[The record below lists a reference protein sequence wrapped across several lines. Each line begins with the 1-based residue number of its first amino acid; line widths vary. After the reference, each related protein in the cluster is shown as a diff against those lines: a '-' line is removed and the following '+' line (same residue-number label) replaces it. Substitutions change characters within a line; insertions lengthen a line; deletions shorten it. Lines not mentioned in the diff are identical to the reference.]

1 MNPVVLETR
10 LRRIEDE
17 IRELRLCMERERTG
31 ERKAHGGLRALRGAW
46 KDCDLSYEE
55 IQEAEY
61 RMKEFPE

>member
-1 MNPVVLETR
+1 MNPVIVERR

-17 IRELRLCMERERTG
+17 IRKLRLSMERAETTD
-31 ERKAHGGLRALRGAW
+31 KKVHGGLRALKGAW
-46 KDCDLSYEE
+46 KDFDLSYEE